1 MSDFKAKMHQ
11 IRFWPLLLR
20 EGRGRERKEGES
32 TGGKGRGWEGEEG
45 REGEA
50 RGGKGDPERPPS
62 SKFATTPLSM
72 NSNEWV

>member
-1 MSDFKAKMHQ
+1 LAPTSK
-11 IRFWPLLLR
+11 RR
-20 EGRGRERKEGES
+20 EGTGEEGRES